1 MDSSI
6 LIAELDARLRGIDSL
21 GRVVSARRL
30 GELQDDILGKY
41 ETGLLD
47 EDIYDTHI
55 KYFDYNIPDDLP
67 DAGSV
72 VIIATPQPHSR
83 LTFHPGGQ
91 PRSFIVPSNYSHA
104 PDEPIRGIL
113 AGLVEKAGF
122 GIRRAQ
128 LPLKLLAVRSGL
140 ARYGKNNIAYID
152 GMGSYL
158 RLLAFYT
165 DFPLEEGSWG
175 DKMIADRCHDCT
187 ACVKKCPTGAIDP
200 DRFQI
205 RAEQCLTFLNEEEG
219 DMPAGIDPSI
229 HHCLIGCLYCQ
240 KFCPLNQEFD
250 DYIEASSVF
259 SSLETEQI
267 LNAESNDSVT
277 PEILAKLD
285 KPGLHYDIKIVARN
299 LRLLLEN

>member
-1 MDSSI
+1 
-6 LIAELDARLRGIDSL
+6 L
-21 GRVVSARRL
+21 
-30 GELQDDILGKY
+30 
-41 ETGLLD
+41 
-47 EDIYDTHI
+47 
-55 KYFDYNIPDDLP
+55 
-67 DAGSV
+67 
-72 VIIATPQPHSR
+72 VIVATPQPHGR
-83 LTFHPGGQ
+83 LTFHPDDQ

-104 PDEPIRGIL
+104 ADELVRGVL
-113 AGLVEKAGF
+113 AGVVEKAGF

-140 ARYGKNNIAYID
+140 ARYGKNNIAYIG
-152 GMGSYL
+152 GMGSFF
-158 RLLAFYT
+158 RPIAFYT
-165 DFPLEEGSWG
+165 DFPFEEDNWSE
-175 DKMIADRCHDCT
+175 KTMADRCLNCT

-205 RAEQCLTFLNEEEG
+205 RAEQCLTYFNEEEG

-250 DYIEASSVF
+250 EYIEESSVF
-259 SSLETEQI
+259 SNVETEQI
-267 LNAESNDSVT
+267 LSAESNDSVT

-299 LRLLLEN
+299 MRLLMANNILRRVIPKNLLFQIGLNLFNNKL